1 MIHLGIATKI
11 LGHARLSRAGIHQS
25 EVGAHLSVRLLW
37 VIEALR
43 YLDAHNIRFYRL
55 PADLLA
61 PEGYAGAPAEQIAT
75 AAAMLDEAGSYARS
89 AAIRLSMHPHPG
101 TAPGAAS
108 EEAAARALA
117 HLASLAA
124 LLDAL
129 GAGPESVIVV
139 HIGGEGGDCAA
150 TAERFAIRFERMSPA
165 ARRRIAI
172 EPDGERFGL
181 FAALRLHRFTG
192 IPVVFDAFHFQLH
205 NPERLGLSEALG
217 LALATWSPGVRPEVH
232 FSTQRTE
239 AHLKRSGRG
248 APQVVAPR
256 AGQHSD
262 FINPFEF
269 IAFLNAARGLP
280 PFDVMLEAK
289 AADLALL
296 RLRDDL
302 RRYAPEYAGW
312 VV

>member
-1 MIHLGIATKI
+1 MRDPPPSGSACIPTPAQRPAPPLRK
-11 LGHARLSRAGIHQS
+11 LQHAPWRTS
-25 EVGAHLSVRLLW
+25 
-37 VIEALR
+37 
-43 YLDAHNIRFYRL
+43 L
-55 PADLLA
+55 PWQHSSMRLA
-61 PEGYAGAPAEQIAT
+61 PV
-75 AAAMLDEAGSYARS
+75 R
-89 AAIRLSMHPHPG
+89 RVLSWF
-101 TAPGAAS
+101 TS
-108 EEAAARALA
+108 AARA
-117 HLASLAA
+117 
-124 LLDAL
+124 
-129 GAGPESVIVV
+129 
-139 HIGGEGGDCAA
+139 GDCAA
-150 TAERFAIRFERMSPA
+150 AVERFAVRFERMSPA

-192 IPVVFDAFHFQLH
+192 IPVVFDAFHFQLR
-205 NPERLGLSEALG
+205 NPERIGLSEALG

-239 AHLKRSGRG
+239 AHLRRAGQG

-262 FINPFEF
+262 FVNPFEF
-269 IAFLNAARGLP
+269 IAFLDAARGLP

-302 RRYAPEYAGW
+302 RRYAPEYVGW

>member
-1 MIHLGIATKI
+1 MIHLGVAAKI
-11 LGHARLSRAGIHQS
+11 LGHARLSRAGAHQS
-25 EVGAHLSVRLLW
+25 EAGAHLSVRLLW

-43 YLDAHNIRFYRL
+43 YLNAHNIRFYRL
-55 PADLLA
+55 PDDLLA
-61 PEGYAGAPAEQIAT
+61 PEDRAGTPTDQIAT
-75 AAAMLDEAGSYARS
+75 AAALLDQVGSYARS
-89 AAIRLSMHPHPG
+89 AAIRLSIHPHPG
-101 TAPGAAS
+101 ATPGAAS
-108 EEAAARALA
+108 EEAATRALA
-117 HLASLAA
+117 HIASMAA

-129 GAGPESVIVV
+129 GAGPESVVVV

-150 TAERFAIRFERMSPA
+150 AAERFAVRFERMPSA

-192 IPVVFDAFHFQLH
+192 IPVVFDAFHFQLR
-205 NPERLGLSEALG
+205 NPERIGLSEALG

-239 AHLKRSGRG
+239 AHLSERGMARHSGCAAR
-248 APQVVAPR
+248 R
-256 AGQHSD
+256 AAQR
-262 FINPFEF
+262 FVNPFEF
-269 IAFLNAARGLP
+269 IAFLDAARGLP

-302 RRYAPEYAGW
+302 RRYAPEYVGW

>member
-1 MIHLGIATKI
+1 MIRLGVATRI
-11 LGHARLSRAGIHQS
+11 LGHERLSRAGVYQS
-25 EVGAHLSVRLLW
+25 ETGAHLSVRLLW

-43 YLDAHNIRFYRL
+43 YLDAHAIRFYRL
-55 PADLLA
+55 PDNLLA
-61 PEGYAGAPAEQIAT
+61 PEDHAGTPLEQMAA
-75 AAAMLDEAGSYARS
+75 AAAMLDEVGAYARS
-89 AAIRLSMHPHPG
+89 ASIRLGIHPHPG
-101 TAPGAAS
+101 ATPGAVS
-108 EEAAARALA
+108 EEAATRALA
-117 HLASLAA
+117 HIGSQVA

-129 GAGPESVIVV
+129 GAGPESVVVV

-150 TAERFAIRFERMSPA
+150 AAERFAIRFERMPPVV
-165 ARRRIAI
+165 RRRVAI

-192 IPVVFDAFHFQLH
+192 IPVVFDAFHFQLR

-217 LALATWSPGVRPEVH
+217 LALATWSPDVRPEVH

-239 AHLKRSGRG
+239 AHLRRVGQG
-248 APQVVAPR
+248 VPQVIAPR

-262 FINPFEF
+262 FVNPFEF
-269 IAFLNAARGLP
+269 VAFLNAARGLP

-302 RRYAPEYAGW
+302 RRYAPEYVGW
-312 VV
+312 VA